1 MALIPK
7 RDDAKFILNDKM
19 SELELPRPYLGM
31 SGIGQKCHRKLQYDH
46 YWCYK
51 IAHSARIKRLFQ
63 VGHDAEPKLVAEIE
77 QLGYTFH
84 SDQLE
89 VTGTGGHWKGHID
102 GVFVKLQELPH
113 RDFSSHEY
121 LAEFKTHNDKSFK
134 DLKKLGVK
142 KSKPL
147 HFDQCTSY
155 SGYLNLEQSKYV
167 AYNKND
173 SEIYVEDIPF
183 DKERFKE
190 LKSKEAEV
198 IMAEVLLPKI
208 GNGTSNW
215 FECKMCDARATCHK
229 GKLPPVTCRTC
240 RWVDVLPDG
249 IWACSKTLS
258 ALTVDEQ
265 KEACGDYLLGD
276 MFK

>member
-7 RDDAKFILNDKM
+7 RDDEKFILNDKM

-31 SGIGQKCHRKLQYDH
+31 SGIGSPCHRKLQYDH

-51 IAHSARIKRLFQ
+51 IAHSARIQRLFQ
-63 VGHDAEPKLVAEIE
+63 VGHDAEPKLVKEIE
-77 QLGYTFH
+77 NLGYTFH
-84 SDQLE
+84 SDQLG

-102 GVFVKLQELPH
+102 GIFETEEH
-113 RDFSSHEY
+113 Y
-121 LAEFKTHNDKSFK
+121 WLAEFKTHNDKSFK
-134 DLKKLGVK
+134 SLKKDKVK
-142 KSKPL
+142 KSKPM
-147 HFDQCTSY
+147 HYDQMTSY
-155 SGYLNLEQSKYV
+155 MGYLNLSQGKYV

-173 SEIYVEDIPF
+173 SEIYIEEIPF
-183 DKERFKE
+183 SNERFKE

-198 IMAEVLLPKI
+198 IMAETLLPKI

-215 FECKMCDARATCHK
+215 FECKMCDARNVCHK

-249 IWACSKTLS
+249 IWACSKTMA
-258 ALTVDEQ
+258 ALMVDEQ
-265 KEACGDYLLGD
+265 KSACEDYMLGE